1 MIPLLGII
9 LVYVG
14 CIVLYSIGNYFP
26 SKNVI
31 FSQWFIYLGF
41 SVIMIC
47 VGAYIHLTQIS
58 LLKLV
63 LLTGI
68 GISLLLFFYHFYYLE
83 DPFKNTVMIFG
94 TILFLSTLCLMFTE
108 TVMNKHRPY
117 LSVLLIPLLI
127 VSLFFIYG
135 GKVLTSTLRT
145 FIHVVEV
152 DLQAVE
158 QLVED
163 VENLFKSSTS
173 TSLVFLIEFTHNEVQ
188 QHLME
193 GLTSISALL
202 TLDGLSKGGLRVD
215 DDDFEIATPI
225 YLIDNKPVSFY
236 KASNSVKRTET
247 LYLLLKPKNS
257 ESQFL
262 QSYNFLSILAQNV
275 NKQKTRTRGPKVIHS
290 KIANLYR
297 NIKVSDSEKSI
308 VNLLASID
316 GHGLVKTRLGAPV
329 PTLKINDK
337 LYQSQKGTGSLDSSG
352 RYRQF
357 GVCVESLDSLVGDPY
372 NDLLNLIYPYLV
384 PVLNQKIPEIMQ
396 TLSISFNHQTCT
408 LTPGDEY
415 INCNSNAET
424 TTILDPLIL
433 NPPLGLPI
441 GHEGPTSGLSLGLGQ
456 IGGLSN
462 LQVDEN
468 NTCIVLA
475 FCQDEPGGPYID
487 LNVALTASEVT
498 ISDLG
503 IYIDSTIIE
512 PLVTGEGSISDISGN
527 FHMKVPLIIQNGTTT
542 ISLQGTYIDTFN
554 ISIGSVDVDI
564 DVTVFPI
571 LDVIDAIL
579 PLIETSLSNEIATIL
594 SPILKN
600 VLNSIIQGLS
610 NIAIPVAIPL
620 INCTTFNAKVPM
632 CSDLLISKSVAYF
645 DNAISDYL
653 CGDLD
658 FTSNNYIRYQDSL
671 PSYQTGSI
679 SSYVCPPVTQFGYNP
694 AVPIV
699 SIDSSLDG
707 CYSCPYGTQ
716 LTITGGYSQ
725 TMINPIDDSID
736 SVVSNPSI
744 YCLANIVQ
752 PLNTLNFSPITSMN
766 QSTNGTTDV
775 WSGSCDNSTGQ
786 EYNSLISVV
795 PNIQSSSV
803 SFNSFN
809 VTLPQITSNSQKGKD
824 NYTNLIGSNGSSLL
838 NTFSVTGNELALSGN
853 YTCTPNSFTQLY
865 NNHKSYSIGGTYATA
880 FAPDGQVI
888 CQIGDI
894 NQSISI
900 NEMFCKSSND
910 LLRTGDYIRFNPS
923 ASNAMNTLVNQHI
936 YSDGTTI
943 TLTFDL
949 GSPAALSNGIYIILY
964 GTKNGTTSIVGVV
977 GGNIYQKFK
986 TSVTPQIY
994 YINNSQLETQ
1004 FNTGITVQ
1012 NFINGGFEYVDYQLV
1027 GGGGMGGF
1035 GADGDGPTSNYA
1047 GGGGGSGEI
1056 VGYIGG
1062 VNGNFNY
1069 NLTTPPSV
1077 RSVYL
1082 TEDVTVAV
1090 EIGSGAIIQN
1100 GFVATPTSISING
1113 ELEDSTLPGSNGVSA
1128 NEYGPGSGG
1137 DGYNGGGNGSGGSSW
1152 GEGGVSTQPE
1162 FGGQNGIDSGNAN
1175 QGGNGGGNG
1184 GGAAGAYGSDSGNNS
1199 GGGGG
1204 AGTGVILID
1213 KWTTGGNGTTSG
1225 YYPVSTPYA
1234 VGANGMDYTGAG
1246 GGGGSYDA
1254 SNTALPGV
1262 GGKGYAIVRLRN
1274 NPYVA
1279 TFTLSEEYDSYEVKA
1294 IMV

>member
-1 MIPLLGII
+1 MISSMIPLLGII
-9 LVYVG
+9 LVYIG
-14 CIVLYSIGNYFP
+14 CIVLYSIGHYFP

-47 VGAYIHLTQIS
+47 IGAYIHLTQIS

-63 LLTGI
+63 LLAGI

-83 DPFKNTVMIFG
+83 DPFKSTVMIFG
-94 TILFLSTLCLMFTE
+94 TILFLSTLCLMVTE
-108 TVMNKHRPY
+108 TVMNKSRPY
-117 LSVLLIPLLI
+117 LSILLLPLLI
-127 VSLFFIYG
+127 LSLFFIYG

-158 QLVED
+158 QLAED
-163 VENLFKSSTS
+163 VENLFKSSS
-173 TSLVFLIEFTHNEVQ
+173 TSLVFLIEFTHNEVA
-188 QHLME
+188 QHLTE

-202 TLDGLSKGGLRVD
+202 TLAGLSKGGLRVD

-225 YLIDNKPVSFY
+225 YLINNKPVSFY
-236 KASNSVKRTET
+236 KVSDSVKRTET

-257 ESQFL
+257 ESQIL

-275 NKQKTRTRGPKVIHS
+275 DKQKSSKVIHS

-316 GHGLVKTRLGAPV
+316 GHGLVRKRLGAPV

-357 GVCVESLDSLVGDPY
+357 GICVENLDSLVGDPY

-384 PVLNQKIPEIMQ
+384 PILNDEIPKIMK

-408 LTPGDEY
+408 LNTGDEY

-424 TTILDPLIL
+424 TTFLDPLIL
-433 NPPLGLPI
+433 NPPLGLPL

-462 LQVDEN
+462 LQIDEN

-503 IYIDSTIIE
+503 IYIDSSSIE
-512 PLVTGEGSISDISGN
+512 PLVTGEGSISDLSGN

-542 ISLQGTYIDTFN
+542 ISLQGTYIDTLN
-554 ISIGSVDVDI
+554 INIGSVDVDI
-564 DVTVFPI
+564 DVSVFPI
-571 LDVIDAIL
+571 FDAIDAIL
-579 PLIETSLSNEIATIL
+579 PLIETSLSNEIASIL
-594 SPILKN
+594 SPILRN
-600 VLNSIIQGLS
+600 VLNSIIGGLS
-610 NIAIPVAIPL
+610 NITLPVAIPL

-632 CSDLLISKSVAYF
+632 CSDQLISKSVAYF
-645 DNAISDYL
+645 DNDISDYL
-653 CGDLD
+653 CGNLD
-658 FTSNNYIRYQDSL
+658 SNSNKYIQYQDSL
-671 PSYQTGSI
+671 PSYQVGDV
-679 SSYVCPPVTQFGYNP
+679 SSYICPPVSQSGYNP

-699 SIDSSLDG
+699 SFDSSLDG

-725 TMINPIDDSID
+725 TMTNPIDDSID

-744 YCLANIVQ
+744 YCLSNIVQ
-752 PLNTLNFSPITSMN
+752 PLNTLNFSPVTSMN
-766 QSTNGTTDV
+766 QSITGITEV

-786 EYNSLISVV
+786 EYNSLVSVV

-803 SFNSFN
+803 SFNKFSL
-809 VTLPQITSNSQKGKD
+809 TLPQITSNSYKGKD
-824 NYTNLIGSNGSSLL
+824 NYTNQISSYGKPLV
-838 NTFSVTGNELALSGN
+838 NTFGVTGNQLALSGN

-865 NNHKSYSIGGTYATA
+865 NNHKSYGLGGTYARSFDA
-880 FAPDGQVI
+880 NGQVI
-888 CQIGDI
+888 CEVGDI
-894 NQSISI
+894 DQSISM
-900 NEMFCKSSND
+900 NEMFCKSTTD
-910 LLRTGDYIRFNPS
+910 LLRVGDYIRFS
-923 ASNAMNTLVNQHI
+923 STSNSINTLINEHI
-936 YSDGTTI
+936 YSNGTTI

-949 GSPAALSNGIYIILY
+949 GSPASLSNSIYVMLY
-964 GTKNGTTSIVGVV
+964 GTKNGESSVIGVV

-986 TSVTPQIY
+986 TSVTPQVY
-994 YINNSQLETQ
+994 YINNPELETQ
-1004 FNTGITVQ
+1004 FSNGISVQ
-1012 NFINGGFEYVDYQLV
+1012 NFVNGGVEYVDYQLV
-1027 GGGGMGGF
+1027 GGGGMGGD
-1035 GADGDGPTSNYA
+1035 GADGNGPTSNYG

-1082 TEDVTVAV
+1082 TENVTVRV
-1090 EIGSGAIIQN
+1090 EIGSGATFEN
-1100 GFVATPTSISING
+1100 GAVATGTSVLING
-1113 ELEDSTLPGSNGVSA
+1113 EIQDSVAPGSNGQNA
-1128 NEYGPGSGG
+1128 NDGAAGWGG
-1137 DGYNGGGNGSGGSSW
+1137 VGYNGGGNGSGGSSIAYG
-1152 GEGGVSTQPE
+1152 GESTQPE
-1162 FGGQNGIDSGNAN
+1162 FGGQNGISSGSDDY
-1175 QGGNGGGNG
+1175 GGAGGGVG
-1184 GGAAGAYGSDSGNNS
+1184 GGAGGIPDSSNGSSS

-1204 AGTGVILID
+1204 GGSGVTLID
-1213 KWTTGGNGTTSG
+1213 GGSSGGDATQNGI
-1225 YYPVSTPYA
+1225 
-1234 VGANGMDYTGAG
+1234 GAPIVDVNGMDYTGAG
-1246 GGGGSYDA
+1246 GGGGSYDDG
-1254 SNTALPGV
+1254 NTSLPGV

-1274 NPYVA
+1274 NPYVT